1 MRKNDANGS
10 VTVVVAVAGLGLLLL
25 HIPFV
30 AIVVVVW
37 LLMLSMNPLLH
48 VAEQVVVMILL
59 CALCGCFVLYGD
71 GPYFWV
77 PLLLLLLL
85 LWLLWLAL

>member
-10 VTVVVAVAGLGLLLL
+10 VTVVLVLVVAVAGLGLLLL

-48 VAEQVVVMILL
+48 VAEHVVMILL

-71 GPYFWV
+71 GPYYWV
-77 PLLLLLLL
+77 P
-85 LWLLWLAL
+85 LLWLAL